1 MVPARIMIVED
12 EGLVALGIKEGLES
26 LGYEVTAVASS
37 ADGAINQALSTEPD
51 LVLMDI
57 HLKGGTD
64 GIEAA
69 KQLKQT
75 LNIPVVFLTAY
86 SDQETLKRAI
96 ATEPFAYLIKPFEE
110 RTLHTTIQTTLH
122 KAQQENGVKW
132 ERDWLASIVNSL
144 ADGVLIVDFKGIVKY
159 INTAAERLIA
169 YSRGEAEGKR
179 LPEILKIID
188 RQTGSDCSIP
198 LTETILEGKTV
209 KRKNCLL
216 VAGEKDGIPIDSNCA
231 PLKNKAGNR
240 IGVIISLRLSN
251 S

>member
-1 MVPARIMIVED
+1 MVPTRIMVVED
-12 EGLVALGIKEGLES
+12 EGLVALGIKEELES

-37 ADGAINQALSTEPD
+37 ADVAINKALSTEPD

-69 KQLKQT
+69 RQLKQA

-86 SDQETLKRAI
+86 SDKETLKRAI
-96 ATEPFAYLIKPFEE
+96 STEPFAYLIKPFEE
-110 RTLHTTIQTTLH
+110 RTLHTTIQTTLR
-122 KAQQENGVKW
+122 KAQQEKKMEW

-159 INTAAERLIA
+159 INPAAERLLA
-169 YSRGEAEGKR
+169 YSRKETEGKR

-198 LTETILEGKTV
+198 LSEPLLAGKTV

-216 VAGEKDGIPIDSNCA
+216 VAGEKDSSPIDYTCA
-231 PLKNKAGNR
+231 PFENKAGNR